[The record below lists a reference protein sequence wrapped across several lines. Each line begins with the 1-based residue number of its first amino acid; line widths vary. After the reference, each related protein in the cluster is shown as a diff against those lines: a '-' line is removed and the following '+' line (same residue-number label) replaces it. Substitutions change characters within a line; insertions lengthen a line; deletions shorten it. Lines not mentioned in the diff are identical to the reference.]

1 MLVINTLHVTIEHIE
16 YHSMYK

>member
-1 MLVINTLHVTIEHIE
+1 MLVINKLHVTIEHIE